1 LGKKHKD
8 MAVTIVQNPDT
19 FTPACNPI
27 VWTFS
32 SNQTAQPNFS
42 FYVEFYVQGNLHSA
56 HTVFPESG
64 IYGKFDASQIMR
76 ALTTT
81 PVADSA
87 FVQDFGTAMLTCYV
101 DVYERYGTTPTL
113 QANAAATIRRAFN
126 GSFKYRQF
134 INWNSD
140 NYDVKELD
148 GALFTTYFPRSEKA
162 WCRYDEYFFLGLF
175 GKRFVLGDVWTMFIE
190 LYDSGGNLIN
200 NDAYNI
206 GYERYWELNVGP
218 EVIVAN
224 TSIIQAN
231 FDQCAYY
238 QIYVR
243 FSDGV
248 TTNYTEVFT
257 IWYDQECTTYN
268 PVRLHWLN
276 KFGVYDSF
284 SFDLVS
290 QTNGNVTANNYQ
302 RQLGQWGNSG
312 AYSFLN
318 NAPQMQHYSKRSI
331 EQMIINSDWIKEA
344 VQHWLVE
351 ELYESPRVYIEQGSQ
366 FVPVMVTNPNY
377 VKKLRRKDGLIQE
390 LVQLDKTYEYIS
402 QLN

>member
-1 LGKKHKD
+1 

-113 QANAAATIRRAFN
+113 QANTAANIRRAFN

-140 NYDVKELD
+140 NYDVKEVD

-175 GKRFVLGDVWTMFIE
+175 GKRFVMGDVWTMFIE
-190 LYDSGGNLIN
+190 LYDSAGNLIN

-224 TSIIQAN
+224 TSIVQAN